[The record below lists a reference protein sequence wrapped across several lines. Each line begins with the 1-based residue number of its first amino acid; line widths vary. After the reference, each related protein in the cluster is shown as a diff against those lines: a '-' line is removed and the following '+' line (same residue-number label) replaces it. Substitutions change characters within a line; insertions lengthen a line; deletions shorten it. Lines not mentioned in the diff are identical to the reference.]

1 MGAAM
6 KVAFWPGCVS
16 KGACPELYASTR
28 KIAPLLG
35 LELVELNEAPCC
47 GSGVL
52 SEQNPALADALNAMM
67 LAMAERVG
75 ADLMTICS
83 VCQGTISRHNHAFAH
98 DPERLTRANA
108 AIADDGFTY
117 GGTTQVKHLLWILV
131 EDIGL
136 DAIRPLIRRPLTGL
150 KVAPF
155 YGCQIL
161 RPEDALGIR
170 DHPQR
175 KTYLEALIALV
186 GAEPVD
192 YHGKSKCCG
201 FPMVTF
207 NKERSLAMGGGHM
220 LEAKEKGAD
229 VLVTPCPQCHL
240 NLDAMQPD
248 AARVLRKRIDAPI
261 LHLPQLLGLAFGFSP
276 RELLLQRHVVP
287 TARALSRSQRVELKA

>member
-1 MGAAM
+1 M

-16 KGACPELYASTR
+16 KGACPELYISTQ

-35 LELVELNEAPCC
+35 LELVELTEAPCC
-47 GSGVL
+47 GSGVI
-52 SEQNPALADALNAMM
+52 SEQNPALADSLNAMM
-67 LAMAERVG
+67 LAMAEREG
-75 ADLMTICS
+75 AELMTICS
-83 VCQGTISRHNHAFAH
+83 VCQGTISRHNYAFANE
-98 DPERLTRANA
+98 PERLERANA
-108 AIADDGFTY
+108 VIAPEGLQYSGRTA
-117 GGTTQVKHLLWILV
+117 VKHLLWILI

-136 DAIRPLIRRPLTGL
+136 DTIRSLIARPLTGL
-150 KVAPF
+150 RVAPF

-175 KTYLEALIALV
+175 KTYLEQLIALV
-186 GAEPVD
+186 GAEPVE

-207 NKERSLAMGGGHM
+207 NKKASLAMGGGH
-220 LEAKEKGAD
+220 LIEAKEKGAD

-240 NLDAMQPD
+240 NLDAMQPEV
-248 AARVLRKRIDAPI
+248 ARLLRRRIDAPI

-276 RELLLQRHVVP
+276 RELRLDRHVVS
-287 TARALSRSQRVELKA
+287 TKSALETLAPVPLKA

>member
-1 MGAAM
+1 V

-16 KGACPELYASTR
+16 KGACPELYRSTQLV
-28 KIAPLLG
+28 APLLG
-35 LELVELNEAPCC
+35 LELVELEEAPCC

-52 SEQNPALADALNAMM
+52 TEQNPDLADALNAMM
-67 LAMAERVG
+67 LAMAEREG

-83 VCQGTISRHNHAFAH
+83 VCQGTISRHNHAFAQE
-98 DPERLTRANA
+98 PERLQRANA
-108 AIADDGFTY
+108 VLARDGLTY
-117 GGTTQVKHLLWILV
+117 SGKTAVKHLLWILV
-131 EDIGL
+131 EDVGL
-136 DAIRPLIRRPLTGL
+136 DVVRSLVKRPLTGL
-150 KVAPF
+150 RVAPF

-161 RPEDALGIR
+161 RPEDALGITT
-170 DHPQR
+170 HPER
-175 KTYLEALIALV
+175 KTYLEQLIVLL

-207 NKERSLAMGGGHM
+207 NKERSLMMGGGHL

-248 AARVLRKRIDAPI
+248 AARLLRRRIDAPI
-261 LHLPQLLGLAFGFSP
+261 LHLPQLLGLAFGISA
-276 RELLLQRHVVP
+276 RELRLDRHVVA
-287 TARALSRSQRVELKA
+287 TRRALERLEPVALKT

>member
-1 MGAAM
+1 M

-16 KGACPELYASTR
+16 KGACPELYVSTQ

-35 LELVELNEAPCC
+35 LELTELTEAPCC

-52 SEQNPALADALNAMM
+52 SEQNPALADSLNAMM
-67 LAMAERVG
+67 LAMAEREG

-83 VCQGTISRHNHAFAH
+83 VCQGTISRHNYAFAH
-98 DPERLTRANA
+98 DAERLSRANA
-108 AIADDGFTY
+108 VLAPDGLQY
-117 GGTTQVKHLLWILV
+117 SGTTSVKHLLWILV
-131 EDIGL
+131 EEIGL
-136 DAIRPLIRRPLTGL
+136 DAIGALIVRPLTGL

-170 DHPQR
+170 DHPER
-175 KTYLEALIALV
+175 KTYLEKLIALL
-186 GAEPVD
+186 GAEPVE

-207 NKERSLAMGGGHM
+207 NKERSLAMGGGHL

-240 NLDAMQPD
+240 NLDAMQPQ
-248 AARVLRKRIDAPI
+248 AAAVLRRRIDAPI
-261 LHLPQLLGLAFGFSP
+261 LHLPQLLGLAFGMSP
-276 RELLLQRHVVP
+276 RELRLDRHVVS
-287 TARALSRSQRVELKA
+287 TAGVLGRFEHVAVKA

>member
-1 MGAAM
+1 MR
-6 KVAFWPGCVS
+6 VAFWPGCVS
-16 KGACPELYASTR
+16 KGACPELYVSTQ

-35 LELVELNEAPCC
+35 LELVELTEAPCC
-47 GSGVL
+47 GSGVI
-52 SEQNPALADALNAMM
+52 SEQNPALADSLNAMM
-67 LAMAERVG
+67 LAMAERE
-75 ADLMTICS
+75 AAELMTICS

-98 DPERLTRANA
+98 DPDRLARANA
-108 AIADDGFTY
+108 VLASQGFRYSGKTN
-117 GGTTQVKHLLWILV
+117 VKHLLWILV

-136 DAIRPLIRRPLTGL
+136 DRIRPLVKRRLTGL

-175 KTYLEALIALV
+175 KTYLEQLIALL
-186 GAEPVD
+186 GAEPVE

-207 NKERSLAMGGGHM
+207 NKDRSLAMGGSHM

-248 AARVLRKRIDAPI
+248 AARVLRRRIDVPI
-261 LHLPQLLGLAFGFSP
+261 VHLPQLLGLAFGFSP
-276 RELLLQRHVVP
+276 RELRLDRHVIS
-287 TARALSRSQRVELKA
+287 TGRALNRLDRVELKA